1 MSDGLSI
8 GAVWGRVRDN
18 WRVVLLSIFV
28 LISVFALFVPQG
40 GGSDAGGPTNST
52 LAEANDTSL
61 VEENGGPTN
70 LQFGLELSGGTR
82 IRAPVNGVTAENVD
96 VPQGENAST
105 VREQVASNLDGI
117 DQADVEVRFPTQQ
130 NDRQQTAVEVFSQNV
145 TTEELGTALDQ
156 SGYDYERVREGV
168 TAETRTDIVEILR
181 DKISQ
186 AGLAGGRVQEVET
199 ANGENFVVIEMPNA
213 NQSEVRDLVTE
224 RGQVQVVAMYPAE
237 NQSGNGTQ
245 YRRVPLMTQG
255 DFRNIGTPQNSPQL
269 GPNVPLVLNDDTAEE
284 YTRAMNE
291 YGFTNEGIRACNYE
305 NRSEFTS
312 YCLNTVVD
320 GEVVYSANMG
330 EELAGSL
337 RRAYQNGE
345 SVNNFVMT
353 TTNMSEARQ
362 LQIHLQAGSLPASL
376 NMEAGTTYYLAPSL
390 AEEFKLYSL
399 VTGIVAVVAVTIA
412 VFLRYGDPKVAAPML
427 VTAMSEVVILLGFA
441 AAINLPLD
449 LSHIAGFIAVI
460 GTGVDDLIII
470 ADEVMSEGEVHSSR
484 VFQSRFR
491 KAFWVIGAAAATTI
505 VAMSPLAVLSLGDL
519 QGFAII
525 TILGVLV
532 GVLVTRPAYGDILR
546 SLLTDK

>member
-1 MSDGLSI
+1 MNL
-8 GAVWGRVRDN
+8 RDN
-18 WRVVLLSIFV
+18 WRVILLSIFV
-28 LISVFALFVPQG
+28 LVSVFALFAPQG
-40 GGSDAGGPTNST
+40 SGGGDAAVPTNNS
-52 LAEANDTSL
+52 SL
-61 VEENGGPTN
+61 VEENDGGPTN
-70 LQFGLELSGGTR
+70 LKYGLELSGGTR
-82 IRAPVNGVTAENVD
+82 IRAPVNGLTAENVN
-96 VPQGENAST
+96 VPQGQTAET
-105 VREQVASNLDGI
+105 VQERVAGNLSGVDPGDI
-117 DQADVEVRFPTQQ
+117 GVKFPTQE
-130 NDRQQTAVEVFSQNV
+130 NSRQQTAVEVFSENV
-145 TTEELGTALDQ
+145 STDEFGTALRQ
-156 SGYDYERVREGV
+156 AGYDYESIRDGV
-168 TAETRTDIVEILR
+168 TQQTRTTIVETLR

-186 AGLAGGRVQEVET
+186 AGLTGGRVQEVET
-199 ANGENFVVIEMPNA
+199 ADGENFVVIEMPNA

-224 RGQVQVVAMYPAE
+224 RGQVQVVAVFPAE
-237 NQSGNGTQ
+237 NQSGNGTE

-255 DFRNIGTPQNSPQL
+255 DFRNIGTPQNDPQT
-269 GPNVPLVLNDDTAEE
+269 GPHVPLTLKDDVAQE

-291 YGFTNEGIRACNYE
+291 YGFTNEGIYNCNRG
-305 NRSEFTS
+305 NPDNPGH
-312 YCLNTVVD
+312 CLNTVVD
-320 GEVVYSANMG
+320 GEVVYQADMG
-330 EELAGSL
+330 DRLAQSL
-337 RRAYQNGE
+337 RNAYNNGE
-345 SVNNFVMT
+345 SINSFIMT
-353 TTNMSEARQ
+353 TTNMSEARE

-399 VTGIVAVVAVTIA
+399 VTGIVAVVAVTVA

-427 VTAMSEVVILLGFA
+427 VTALSEVVILLGFA

-505 VAMSPLAVLSLGDL
+505 IAMSPLAVLSLGDL
-519 QGFAII
+519 RGFAII

-546 SLLTDK
+546 SLLTDT

>member
-1 MSDGLSI
+1 MNI
-8 GAVWGRVRDN
+8 REN
-18 WRVVLLSIFV
+18 WRVILLSIFV
-28 LISVFALFVPQG
+28 LVSVFALFAPQS
-40 GGSDAGGPTNST
+40 GGSDAAPANNS
-52 LAEANDTSL
+52 SL
-61 VEENGGPTN
+61 VEESDGPTN
-70 LQFGLELSGGTR
+70 LQYGLELSGGTR
-82 IRAPVNGVTAENVD
+82 IRAPVNGLTAENVD
-96 VPQGENAST
+96 VPQGQTAET
-105 VREQVASNLDGI
+105 VRERVASNLSDA
-117 DQADVEVRFPTQQ
+117 DPADVEVRFPTQE
-130 NDRQQTAVEVFSQNV
+130 NDRQQTAVEVFSENV
-145 TTEELGTALDQ
+145 TTDEFESALQQ
-156 SGYDYERVREGV
+156 SGYDYEGVREGV
-168 TAETRTDIVEILR
+168 TPETRTDIVEILR

-186 AGLAGGRVQEVET
+186 AGLSGGRVQEVET

-213 NQSEVRDLVTE
+213 NQSEVRELVTQ
-224 RGQVQVVAMYPAE
+224 RGQVQVVAVYPTE
-237 NQSGNGTQ
+237 NGSANGTE
-245 YRRVPLMTQG
+245 YGRELLMEQG
-255 DFRNIGTPQNSPQL
+255 DFRNIGTPQNDPEI
-269 GPNVPLVLNDDTAEE
+269 GPHVPLTLKDDVAEK
-284 YTRAMNE
+284 YTRVMNE
-291 YGFTNEGIRACNYE
+291 RGFTREGIYNCRYQQNPDDPGH
-305 NRSEFTS
+305 
-312 YCLNTVVD
+312 CLNTVVD

-330 EELAGSL
+330 DSLAQSL
-337 RRAYQNGE
+337 RNAYANDE

-353 TTNMSEARQ
+353 TTNMSQARE
-362 LQIHLQAGSLPASL
+362 LQIHLNAGSLPASL

-399 VTGIVAVVAVTIA
+399 ITGIVAVVAVAGA

-441 AAINLPLD
+441 AAISLPLD